1 MFKVKQEDKILLAVY
16 ASFAIGYIAM
26 FFIKLKHSKK

>member
-1 MFKVKQEDKILLAVY
+1 MSKVKQEDKVLLAIY
-16 ASFAIGYIAM
+16 ASFAIGYLAM